1 LFTDTTGTLL
11 IPWADRFQNLNIFL
25 NKIYVASNAI
35 CKHSKTVTVFRQT
48 FVPCN
53 CIIVTKLMQR
63 RLSVDLFTA
72 ALNRTTLSLRL
83 RTATQQWRTEGLP
96 HPGAKV
102 TKFAPPPE
110 LGGGGTAASCA
121 RGPESKCYT
130 MDTTRYD
137 TRRYFNVCS
146 KADMNRQ
153 QKKRK
158 TGKLKSKK
166 RLCSDVLV
174 DSPANLWSQ
183 SGRRNGRL
191 YTVWS
196 GP

>member
-53 CIIVTKLMQR
+53 CIIVTKLKQP

-72 ALNRTTLSLRL
+72 ALNQTTSSLRL

-102 TKFAPPPE
+102 TKCTLPPNF
-110 LGGGGTAASCA
+110 GGGTAACCA
-121 RGPESKCYT
+121 PGPERKMLCSG
-130 MDTTRYD
+130 YD
-137 TRRYFNVCS
+137 TI
-146 KADMNRQ
+146 
-153 QKKRK
+153 KR
-158 TGKLKSKK
+158 
-166 RLCSDVLV
+166 
-174 DSPANLWSQ
+174 
-183 SGRRNGRL
+183 
-191 YTVWS
+191 
-196 GP
+196 